1 MAWSITIDRAYF
13 TSEAPGD
20 GETYYKKYLNLKG
33 FKISS
38 DSGDTNVGNSIMLL
52 LNGIQVVS
60 QPYTDNLSIG
70 TNSFSN
76 NLPYHSDD
84 YDADE
89 DYLLLGN
96 KFGNNRP
103 GNSNEYDVSLTAGVK
118 SDLKF
123 DLDYLL
129 TENYISSSRN
139 LGGAGL
145 YQGLDKGK
153 SEDAFK
159 SATWTRAGYPNNSAT
174 SIYLSYNPSIS
185 IGQSATWL
193 MDDTKEDMVK
203 ARNSW
208 KLARSLRSM
217 TITLQLNNVD
227 VYLGTDPDTFSG
239 SSSVS
244 SPDYV
249 MYPYSS
255 GDEQV
260 STSGYGPKMWTNNG
274 VASGDPHITTFSG
287 DRYTL

>member
-13 TSEAPGD
+13 TSEAPGA
-20 GETYYKKYLNLKG
+20 GETYYKKYLNLRG

-38 DSGDTNVGNSIMLL
+38 DSGETNVGNSIMLFL
-52 LNGIQVVS
+52 AGIQVVS
-60 QPYTDNLSIG
+60 QPYTSNLSIG

-96 KFGNNRP
+96 QFGDYSP
-103 GNSNEYDVSLTAGVK
+103 GNSNDYDVSLTAGVK

-129 TENYISSSRN
+129 TENYTSSSRN
-139 LGGAGL
+139 IGGDGL
-145 YQGLDKGK
+145 YQGYDQSRPENLKT
-153 SEDAFK
+153 SAFFTK
-159 SATWTRAGYPNNSAT
+159 AGYPNNSVT
-174 SIYLSYNPSIS
+174 SIYYSNTPSIS
-185 IGQSATWL
+185 IGQSFLWL

-217 TITLQLNNVD
+217 TIQLRLNNVD
-227 VYLGTDPDTFSG
+227 VYLGTDPDTYSG
-239 SSSVS
+239 LSYVS

-274 VASGDPHITTFSG
+274 VVSGDPHITTFSG